1 MMKLNKI
8 LILCLAGA
16 SCFSIGAFAQDAQ
29 SAAAA
34 AAAALTEAKEEA
46 PKEGKPS
53 NWTKTLMTN
62 FNFNQTM
69 LENWAKGGDNT
80 YALKGYLDG
89 NANWKK
95 GEMFWNNR
103 LQLDYGFV
111 YASSKP
117 ILQKSDDRI
126 YLESKY
132 GYKMTEKLYISANYD
147 FKSQFADGWTYAT
160 PGNIPED
167 ADRNQL
173 IELWK
178 NARVPKS
185 AILSPATTTLGIGI
199 DWKPK
204 SWLSVNFAPLTGG
217 LTIVNDPRFRKS
229 YSMDVRKAYKNLDKE
244 GTEYKDLM
252 ASGTLYRPVRFELGT
267 QLKADAKFII
277 NDNFSYTTQLVLFSN
292 YLDHP
297 ENVRVNWD
305 NRIDVKLAKYF
316 SLTIT
321 TNLIYDDKVLIFSE
335 ADGLTT
341 QRVQFKESLGFGF
354 TYTFATKKK

>member
-1 MMKLNKI
+1 MKLNKI
-8 LILCLAGA
+8 LTMCFAGA
-16 SCFSIGAFAQDAQ
+16 MCFSIGTYAQDAQ

-34 AAAALTEAKEEA
+34 AAAALTEAKGEA
-46 PKEGKPS
+46 PKVEKPS
-53 NWTKTLMTN
+53 NWTKSLMTN

-126 YLESKY
+126 YFESKY
-132 GYKMTEKLYISANYD
+132 GHKMTEKLYISANYD
-147 FKSQFADGWTYAT
+147 FKSQFADGWTYAA
-160 PGNIPED
+160 PKEIPEGISTS
-167 ADRNQL
+167 QL
-173 IELWK
+173 IALWK
-178 NARVPKS
+178 DARVPKS

-204 SWLSVNFAPLTGG
+204 SWLSINFAPLTGG

-229 YSMDVRKAYKNLDKE
+229 YSMDARKK
-244 GTEYKDLM
+244 YKDL
-252 ASGTLYRPVRFELGT
+252 APEQAEKLIATGEYYRPVRFELGT
-267 QLKADAKFII
+267 QLKADAKFVI

-297 ENVRVNWD
+297 ENIRTNWD

-335 ADGLTT
+335 ADGQTK